1 MNGFVTIEGLDGSG
15 KSTVVE
21 AFEEELGAKT
31 TAEPS
36 TRWTGRQVRECLSSD
51 ETHPLTD
58 FFFFM
63 GDRVDH
69 IENEVKPWVADGEL
83 VVSDRYADST
93 RAYQSVALEG
103 MFSGKHAEKD
113 YIERVM
119 SAFTY
124 EPDLTL
130 YLDIS
135 VDTAIER
142 CDEEE
147 KYENR
152 EFLEQVKENYERL
165 NTYYHERFVRI
176 DGEQPKED
184 VRTECIKA
192 VETFL

>member
-1 MNGFVTIEGLDGSG
+1 MREGQFISVEGLDGAG
-15 KSTVVE
+15 KTTVIK
-21 AFEEELGAKT
+21 AFEEEFGAKT

-36 TRWTGRQVRECLSSD
+36 TNWTGRQVRECLSSD

-69 IENEVKPWVADGEL
+69 IEREIRPWAEQGEL

-93 RAYQSVALEG
+93 RAYQPVALDV
-103 MFSGKHAEKD
+103 SGAD
-113 YIERVM
+113 TYIEDVM
-119 SAFTY
+119 SAFDY
-124 EPDLTL
+124 SPDLTL

-152 EFLEQVKENYERL
+152 EFLERVKENYEEICRI
-165 NTYYHERFVRI
+165 YGDRIIVI
-176 DGEQPKED
+176 DGEQSKDD
-184 VRTECIKA
+184 VRSDCLEA
-192 VETFL
+192 VETLL